1 VCVCAWRG
9 GGIVSRIRMVR
20 GEGAAAS
27 PVARLNPNSQTH
39 APIAILTLYP
49 LYTACRHAKRTHRLI
64 THV

>member
-1 VCVCAWRG
+1 
-9 GGIVSRIRMVR
+9 MVR